1 VFISKRG
8 RRMAEKDQQKDLT
21 EIVNKM
27 SLGNKKPFETF
38 VIRANGAEYECVGRT
53 GKGSFG
59 TVFKAITAGKTV
71 AIKKVLQ
78 DPNYKNRELQ
88 IMKLIKHPNT
98 VELLD
103 SFYQKEKSDVFLH
116 LILGYMPET
125 LSEVASSYSKKNQQM
140 PIKHVQ
146 AYIWQLCRALSYI
159 HGLGICHRDIK
170 PQNLLIDS
178 QNLHLRLCDFGS
190 AKILVPREQ
199 NVAYICSRY
208 YRAPELIFGAV
219 FYTTA
224 IDIWSTGC
232 VFAELI
238 LGTPI
243 FAGESG
249 VDQLVEIIK
258 VLGTP
263 SRKQIHCMNPDYRD
277 YNKFP
282 SIKKHPWEKLFPADT
297 SAPVLDLISKML
309 RYTPSHRILPLE
321 SLCHPFF
328 DSLRQEQ
335 SRADETISHFFDFTP
350 EELETARTIGVI
362 NKLFPPEELQKL
374 TNRYDVNKPAK
385 PSRTIRQ
392 TSESSSDK
400 EDLPSSDDDA

>member
-1 VFISKRG
+1 
-8 RRMAEKDQQKDLT
+8 
-21 EIVNKM
+21 
-27 SLGNKKPFETF
+27 
-38 VIRANGAEYECVGRT
+38 
-53 GKGSFG
+53 
-59 TVFKAITAGKTV
+59 
-71 AIKKVLQ
+71 
-78 DPNYKNRELQ
+78 
-88 IMKLIKHPNT
+88 
-98 VELLD
+98 
-103 SFYQKEKSDVFLH
+103 
-116 LILGYMPET
+116 MPET
-125 LSEVASSYSKKNQQM
+125 LSEVASAYAKKNQQM
-140 PIKHVQ
+140 PLNHVQ
-146 AYIWQLCRALSYI
+146 SYIWQLCRALSYI

-170 PQNLLIDS
+170 PQNLLINS
-178 QNLHLRLCDFGS
+178 QTLQLRLCDFGS

-263 SRKQIHCMNPDYRD
+263 TRKQIHCMNPDYKD

-282 SIKKHPWEKLFPADT
+282 SIKRHPWDKLFPADT
-297 SAPVLDLISKML
+297 PAHVLDLIGKML

-321 SLCHPFF
+321 CLCHPFF
-328 DSLRQEQ
+328 DTLRQEHTKT
-335 SRADETISHFFDFTP
+335 DGIISHYFDFTAD
-350 EELETARTIGVI
+350 ELETARNLGII
-362 NKLFPPEELQKL
+362 NNLFAPEELKKL
-374 TNRYDVNKPAK
+374 TDRYDVNKPVK
-385 PSRTIRQ
+385 PARTIHQ
-392 TSESSSDK
+392 TSESSSSK
-400 EDLPSSDDDA
+400 EDLPTSDDD

>member
-1 VFISKRG
+1 
-8 RRMAEKDQQKDLT
+8 
-21 EIVNKM
+21 
-27 SLGNKKPFETF
+27 
-38 VIRANGAEYECVGRT
+38 
-53 GKGSFG
+53 
-59 TVFKAITAGKTV
+59 
-71 AIKKVLQ
+71 
-78 DPNYKNRELQ
+78 
-88 IMKLIKHPNT
+88 
-98 VELLD
+98 VELID
-103 SFYQKEKSDVFLH
+103 SFYQKEKTEVYLH

-140 PIKHVQ
+140 PLNHVQ
-146 AYIWQLCRALSYI
+146 AYIWQLCRSLSYI

-170 PQNLLIDS
+170 PQNLLINS
-178 QNLHLRLCDFGS
+178 QTLQLRLCDFGS

-219 FYTTA
+219 YYTTA

-282 SIKKHPWEKLFPADT
+282 AIKRHPWEKLFPADT
-297 SAPVLDLISKML
+297 PATVIDLIGKML
-309 RYTPSHRILPLE
+309 RYTPSHRVLPLE
-321 SLCHPFF
+321 ALCHPFF
-328 DSLRQEQ
+328 DSIRQEH
-335 SRADETISHFFDFTP
+335 STKDGSISHLFDFTA
-350 EELETARTIGVI
+350 EELETARHLGII
-362 NKLFPPEELQKL
+362 NSLFPPEELKKL
-374 TNRYDVNKPAK
+374 TDRYDINKPVK
-385 PSRTIRQ
+385 PSRKVRQ
-392 TSESSSDK
+392 NSDSSSEK
-400 EDLPSSDDDA
+400 EDPQAASSDDA